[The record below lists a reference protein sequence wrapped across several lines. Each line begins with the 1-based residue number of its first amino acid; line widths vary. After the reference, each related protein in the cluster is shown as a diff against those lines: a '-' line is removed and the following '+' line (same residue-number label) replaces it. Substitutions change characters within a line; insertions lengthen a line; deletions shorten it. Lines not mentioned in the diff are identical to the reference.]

1 MSFTSPWKIIP
12 LTRVVFMET
21 LTVLSRDGVSASAA
35 VASPRSVKDVLGAE
49 FLGFLLI
56 DFRLPV
62 EIPLQLLLDLQMSC
76 QHEQQRSKQ
85 VLMARRGTALAG
97 LALEIIAQSS
107 SLTQANGICQ
117 TGHVTEQDWDRD
129 FWFLRESWPNEGKEL
144 EKSQKLL
151 ITGALGMLPTSP
163 LLKTQGKLPFTF
175 PARGLKP
182 PGP

>member
-21 LTVLSRDGVSASAA
+21 LTVLSRDGVSASATI
-35 VASPRSVKDVLGAE
+35 ASLRSVKDVLRAE

-62 EIPLQLLLDLQMSC
+62 EIPLQLRLGLQMSC
-76 QHEQQRSKQ
+76 QHEQQRSEQ

-129 FWFLRESWPNEGKEL
+129 FWFLHESWPNEGKAL
-144 EKSQKLL
+144 EKSQG
-151 ITGALGMLPTSP
+151 TADHRSP
-163 LLKTQGKLPFTF
+163 GDAPHQPS
-175 PARGLKP
+175 A
-182 PGP
+182 